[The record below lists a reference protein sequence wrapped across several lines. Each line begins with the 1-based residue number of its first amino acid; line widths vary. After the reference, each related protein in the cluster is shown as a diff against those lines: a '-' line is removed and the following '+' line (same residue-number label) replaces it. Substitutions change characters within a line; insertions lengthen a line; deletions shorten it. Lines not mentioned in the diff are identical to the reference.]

1 MAINDFKWKSRI
13 RASIHASAHLLVI
26 AQTDLQKCPTA
37 GCTNAP
43 ASGIAK
49 HLGHNPEPGQIQANP
64 LPDSLLA
71 RLAQNT
77 TVRHHPCCES
87 LLY

>member
-1 MAINDFKWKSRI
+1 MAINDFNWKSRI
-13 RASIHASAHLLVI
+13 RASIHASAHLPVMAL
-26 AQTDLQKCPTA
+26 ADLQQCLAAGHTA
-37 GCTNAP
+37 AP

-49 HLGHNPEPGQIQANP
+49 HFGHNSEPGQIQANP

-77 TVRHHPCCES
+77 AVRHHPCCES